1 MGGSLPLQLL
11 PLLLLLPLQLS
22 IKGREDL
29 QMVAP
34 TMLKLNMED
43 HLNQTVDRINSIRN
57 TMELTQFK
65 LGLSMGKIGTS
76 LPMVVMLFGTVM
88 EGGELVLR
96 EIRVQTREF
105 SILSVPVP
113 VLVGLVSLLP
123 FHTSVHG
130 MLFRT
135 GNIMFPG

>member
-43 HLNQTVDRINSIRN
+43 HLNQTVGRTNSTRN
-57 TMELTQFK
+57 TMGLTQFK

-76 LPMVVMLFGTVM
+76 LPMVVMLFGTMM
-88 EGGELVLR
+88 EGGEWVLR

-105 SILSVPVP
+105 SILSVPV
-113 VLVGLVSLLP
+113 G
-123 FHTSVHG
+123 
-130 MLFRT
+130 
-135 GNIMFPG
+135 

>member
-1 MGGSLPLQLL
+1 MGSLPLQLL

-43 HLNQTVDRINSIRN
+43 HLNQTVGRTNSTRN
-57 TMELTQFK
+57 TMGLTQFK
-65 LGLSMGKIGTS
+65 LGLSLGKIGTS

-88 EGGELVLR
+88 EGGEWELK

-113 VLVGLVSLLP
+113 VRLVSLLP
-123 FHTSVHG
+123 FQDFHTSVHG